1 VAQPRGGTA
10 RRAIVE
16 RRRLRGA
23 TRGDAAGTP
32 ISPFLDPVR
41 PAPRA
46 LPSKSRHRAGR
57 RIDWPADRQPVEG
70 VAAMSIHLKTMGQ
83 QSGRR
88 SWAEPWKIKMVEPLR
103 MIDRAARSRALE
115 EAGYNTFLL
124 RSDDV
129 YIDLLTDSGTSAMS
143 DRQWAGM
150 MTGDEAY
157 AGSRNYYHLE
167 AAIQRHYGYRYVVP
181 THQGRGAEHLISQAA
196 IRRGQFVPGNMY
208 FTTTR
213 LHQELA
219 GGIFVDVIVDEAHDP
234 QSLHPFKGNVD
245 LAKLE
250 RLIARE
256 GAANIAYVSLAG
268 TVNMAGGQ
276 PVSMQNVKAL
286 RALTAKHGI
295 RLYLDATRMVENA
308 FFIQQNEDGWRDQPI
323 AAILREF
330 CDHTD
335 GAWMS
340 AKKDSLVNIGG
351 WLAINDRDLFEEL
364 RNLVVVYEGLH
375 TYGGLAGRDME
386 AMAIGIAESVADDH
400 VRSRVQQV
408 RYLGELLGEWEIPIV
423 RPIGGHAIFLDARRF
438 YPHLSQ
444 DQFPAQTLAAELY
457 LDSGIRS
464 MERGIVSAGRNP
476 VTGDHNRPRLEL
488 TRLTIPRRVYTQA
501 HMDVVAESVLA
512 AYQNR
517 DKTRGLKLVYEPK
530 YLRFFQARFERL

>member
-1 VAQPRGGTA
+1 MN
-10 RRAIVE
+10 
-16 RRRLRGA
+16 
-23 TRGDAAGTP
+23 D
-32 ISPFLDPVR
+32 
-41 PAPRA
+41 
-46 LPSKSRHRAGR
+46 K
-57 RIDWPADRQPVEG
+57 
-70 VAAMSIHLKTMGQ
+70 IHQTMGQ

-103 MIDRAARSRALE
+103 MTRREDREAALA

-150 MTGDEAY
+150 MLGDEAY
-157 AGSRNYYHLE
+157 AGSRNFYRLE
-167 AAIQRHYGYRYVVP
+167 EAIQKYYGYRYIVP

-196 IRRGQFVPGNMY
+196 IRKGQYVPGNMY

-234 QSLHPFKGNVD
+234 SNLHPFKGDVH
-245 LAKLE
+245 LGKLE
-250 RLIARE
+250 RLIHE
-256 GAANIAYVSLAG
+256 QGAANIAYVSLAT

-276 PVSMQNVKAL
+276 PVSMANVKAL
-286 RALTAKHGI
+286 RVLCDRHGI
-295 RLYLDATRMVENA
+295 RLFLDATRLVENA
-308 FFIQQNEDGWRDQPI
+308 FFIQEREAGYADRSI
-323 AAILREF
+323 AEIAREF
-330 CDHTD
+330 CGYTD
-335 GAWMS
+335 GAWSS

-351 WLAINDRDLFEEL
+351 WLAVNDWTLFEEL

-386 AMAIGIAESVADDH
+386 AMAIGIVESMQDDH
-400 VRSRVQQV
+400 VRSRIGQV
-408 RYLGELLGEWEIPIV
+408 RYLAELLTDWQIPMV
-423 RPIGGHAIFLDARRF
+423 LPVGGHAIFLDARAF
-438 YPHLSQ
+438 YPQLTQ

-464 MERGIVSAGRNP
+464 MERGVVSAGRDP
-476 VTGDHNRPRLEL
+476 RTGGHHYPKLEL

-501 HMDVVAESVLA
+501 HMDVVAESVKAVYDARA
-512 AYQNR
+512 AA
-517 DKTRGLKLVYEPK
+517 RGLKMVYEPK
-530 YLRFFQARFERL
+530 YLRFFQARFEPL